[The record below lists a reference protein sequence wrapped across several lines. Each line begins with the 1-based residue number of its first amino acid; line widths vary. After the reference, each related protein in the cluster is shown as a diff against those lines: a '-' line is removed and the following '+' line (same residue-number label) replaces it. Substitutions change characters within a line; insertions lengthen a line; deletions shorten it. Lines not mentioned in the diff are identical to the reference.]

1 MLLGAASHL
10 FPFFAKVCSFM
21 SNKEQSTN
29 SFLKTTLTMVINFS
43 LRHMP
48 KVIYIRFGIIIVQ
61 EYLNSELTKVS
72 FLLYNRILR
81 NT

>member
-1 MLLGAASHL
+1 
-10 FPFFAKVCSFM
+10 
-21 SNKEQSTN
+21 
-29 SFLKTTLTMVINFS
+29 MVINFS

-81 NT
+81 NTWGIIAENFEGEKDRRFLYSHKNTYTVDIEKLKREQC